1 MADDDFEKAD
11 RDAGAVSIPQVMSP
25 QKQNGLTASRMPLDI
40 MAYRSKLVEQYH
52 KGAPS
57 LVEKLRQM
65 GKGDQ
70 ESLLLALIDE
80 VVTETDHLLGN
91 ELIAT
96 QNGEMRDSSVISY
109 KRAEVIEKAIEALQ
123 NKQRLEKQEGVDV
136 DSPSMMIVFR
146 FFMTKAKDTFDRM
159 NVGQEVSDLF
169 FRTMGDGMDN
179 WKKELRDSFE
189 EMRNSR

>member
-11 RDAGAVSIPQVMSP
+11 KDAGAVSIPQVMSP
-25 QKQNGLTASRMPLDI
+25 QKQTGGMVSRMPLDI

-80 VVTETDHLLGN
+80 VVTETDNLLGN